1 MCRFGQQT
9 VLANFKQISH
19 AKSFVSSLLI
29 INAFS
34 NPLPRTKE
42 ATRDVS
48 HSFLISSRNISP
60 SLYALSANCSS
71 RTTSSAVTA
80 TAAAIGFPPK
90 VEPCCPGR
98 ITSITS
104 LHDNTAET
112 GQAPPDKAFPKSGYP
127 DEHSHNHKPAICLY
141 GQCRS
146 ALHRL

>member
-1 MCRFGQQT
+1 MCRFGQQA
-9 VLANFKQISH
+9 VFGQFQANFPRQILR
-19 AKSFVSSLLI
+19 FIIIDYQRIQQSL
-29 INAFS
+29 A
-34 NPLPRTKE
+34 PDKE

-48 HSFLISSRNISP
+48 HSFLISSRNINP

-112 GQAPPDKAFPKSGYP
+112 GQAPPDKAFPKIRISG
-127 DEHSHNHKPAICLY
+127 
-141 GQCRS
+141 
-146 ALHRL
+146 